1 MGAVKLEREHCQQK
15 FRNENPG
22 CECNLAVRASKME
35 SSEVVKTFQNW
46 KLQDAPKNVMILVLG
61 AMKQHIES
69 IFLVLIGLFLIF
81 CTERM
86 IFCFASKHY
95 SDAVASTRSE
105 VSVSGLD
112 L

>member
-1 MGAVKLEREHCQQK
+1 M
-15 FRNENPG
+15 
-22 CECNLAVRASKME
+22 
-35 SSEVVKTFQNW
+35 VKTYQNW
-46 KLQDAPKNVMILVLG
+46 KLQDAPKNVIILVLG

-69 IFLVLIGLFLIF
+69 IFLDLIGLFFIF

-95 SDAVASTRSE
+95 SDAVASARSE